1 VTNDINKLEGTFEK
15 VKDSMKKVEV
25 HIEKGAIDKVFEV
38 DQKYDEFMKIVESS
52 RYLTKINESL
62 IYELYRDI
70 IQLDNHREFPETFE

>member
-1 VTNDINKLEGTFEK
+1 
-15 VKDSMKKVEV
+15 MKKVEV

-70 IQLDNHREFPETFE
+70 IQLDNHREFPKTFE